1 MSRPRSAGGV
11 FWGLILIAAGAI
23 FLLRNLG
30 YSVPVWTGIAR
41 YWPVLLIVWG
51 AVKLFD
57 YARWR
62 KAGETGPLFGAG
74 EIVLLIVVVVA
85 GSALTAAANINSD
98 LGYVFEG
105 FDVDLWGLNGNSYEY
120 TEHYERDVP
129 PDSAIEV
136 INRYGSVE
144 ISPGDV
150 DRIVVDVAKTVVAR
164 TQEDANEL
172 AKQLNY
178 SIVEEGRNFRV
189 ISNFNRDENRIRGR
203 RLRTSLTIRVPKRAR
218 LTVDNRN
225 GDVTLSGVTG
235 EQKLTNAFGRM
246 EVTSIAGD
254 IQINNRNG
262 DVLVETIEGTATIR
276 NEFASVAAKG
286 VKGALDINH
295 RNGNVEVS
303 DIGGKATISNAFG
316 SVDAKDLRADV
327 TVDVRNT
334 SVELFRVQGD
344 VSVKN
349 QFQYVRLEDV
359 KGAIDVNNRNGAVEL
374 RNTEPPAKD
383 IRVDSQFGDVT
394 VAIPSRSA
402 FSVDART
409 RWGSVDSDFSE
420 LSRNRENERE
430 SLSGRVGSGGPEIRI
445 ENRNGSIRIE
455 K

>member
-51 AVKLFD
+51 GVKLFD

-62 KAGETGPLFGAG
+62 KAGESGPLFGAG
-74 EIVLLIVVVVA
+74 EIVLLIIVVVA

-98 LGYVFEG
+98 LSYVFEG
-105 FDVDLWGLNGNSYEY
+105 LDVDLWGLGNAYEY

-150 DRIVVDVAKTVVAR
+150 DRIVVDVAKTVMAR
-164 TQEDANEL
+164 TQEDADVL
-172 AKQLNY
+172 SKQLNY
-178 SIVEEGRNFRV
+178 SIVEEGKNYRV

-218 LTVDNRN
+218 LTLDNRN
-225 GDVTLSGVTG
+225 GDVTVSSLTG

-246 EVTSIAGD
+246 EVSSISGD
-254 IQINNRNG
+254 IQIFNRNG
-262 DVLVETIEGTATIR
+262 DVSVETIEGAATIR
-276 NEFASVAAKG
+276 NEFASVEAKG
-286 VKGALDINH
+286 VKGALDVNH

-303 DIGGKATISNAFG
+303 DVGGKTTISNAFG
-316 SVDAKDLRADV
+316 SINAKDLRSDV

-334 SVELFRVQGD
+334 SVEILRVQGD

-349 QFQYVRLEDV
+349 QFQSVTLEDV
-359 KGAIDVNNRNGAVEL
+359 RGAIDVNNRNGSVEL
-374 RNTEPPAKD
+374 RHAEPPTRN
-383 IRVDSQFGDVT
+383 IRVDSQFGDVS
-394 VAIPSRSA
+394 VVLPSRSV

-420 LSRNRENERE
+420 LSRNHDNERE
-430 SLSGRVGSGGPEIRI
+430 SLSGRVGAGGPEIRI
-445 ENRNGSIRIE
+445 ENRNGSIHIE
-455 K
+455 N